1 LSLYILC
8 HLHIAFIPSN
18 HRFVSTVWACNSEI
32 EGDRK
37 QAHIYGNVFVTFTTG
52 TTFLDQKLYDL
63 MSQLIL
69 FVDVVLVGAT
79 SSNFKKA

>member
-1 LSLYILC
+1 
-8 HLHIAFIPSN
+8 
-18 HRFVSTVWACNSEI
+18 
-32 EGDRK
+32 
-37 QAHIYGNVFVTFTTG
+37 VTFTTG